1 MTVPNTFSPEL
12 SCHSAEFFG
21 LRCRKGAGGE
31 RREARVSSDLEKPR
45 RKWTSA
51 ESAQVWLTVVG
62 ILVAI
67 IALVGQ
73 FVQHR

>member
-1 MTVPNTFSPEL
+1 M
-12 SCHSAEFFG
+12 
-21 LRCRKGAGGE
+21 
-31 RREARVSSDLEKPR
+31 SSDLEKPR

-51 ESAQVWLTVVG
+51 ERAQVWLTAAG

-73 FVQHR
+73 FAQYG

>member
-1 MTVPNTFSPEL
+1 M
-12 SCHSAEFFG
+12 
-21 LRCRKGAGGE
+21 
-31 RREARVSSDLEKPR
+31 SSDLEKPR

-67 IALVGQ
+67 IALVGSSFSTAERPRMRTGRDRQ
-73 FVQHR
+73 LHMQRARSRVRRPGS